1 MKLLIQIINTVIV
14 VVMWVALWRLMGTA
28 MDYIETR
35 LDLNPIL
42 LNTIIFISSLVL
54 MYLVNRRFQFRYT
67 FY

>member
-14 VVMWVALWRLMGTA
+14 VIMWVALWRLMGAA
-28 MDYIETR
+28 MDSLEDR
-35 LDLNPIL
+35 LKLNPIL
-42 LNTIIFISSLVL
+42 LDAIVFVSTLVL

>member
-14 VVMWVALWRLMGTA
+14 VIMWVALWRLMGTA
-28 MDYIETR
+28 MDSLEDR
-35 LDLNPIL
+35 LKLNPIL
-42 LNTIIFISSLVL
+42 LDAIVFVSTLVL